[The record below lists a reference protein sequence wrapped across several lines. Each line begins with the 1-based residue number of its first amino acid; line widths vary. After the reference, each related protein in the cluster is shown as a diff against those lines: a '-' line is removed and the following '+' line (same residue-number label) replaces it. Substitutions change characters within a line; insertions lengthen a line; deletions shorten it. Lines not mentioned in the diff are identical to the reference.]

1 MLSLR
6 RIERLVSLQS
16 GPEVLGKA
24 VYQMRNDTCRNDAG
38 PARKRTQ
45 VQVQKDYEVVQM
57 KSSREQFEEWVPAM
71 VDGLPENMARIFED
85 MLFTAWQAS
94 RAAIEIEL
102 PWLGKSSLMD
112 TDDEVEAIELQGLTA
127 KAKP

>member
-1 MLSLR
+1 
-6 RIERLVSLQS
+6 
-16 GPEVLGKA
+16 
-24 VYQMRNDTCRNDAG
+24 
-38 PARKRTQ
+38 
-45 VQVQKDYEVVQM
+45 M

-102 PWLGKSSLMD
+102 PDPHAYMIWVQAGHAPD
-112 TDDEVEAIELQGLTA
+112 DYWDEVIVSHSKDDRCCDGSERYPVYADWEIEKALESTGL
-127 KAKP
+127 KVKS